1 MRLTFCLIICLMQ
14 IFSYAHANEGK
25 YTVIAP
31 GTIHSNEPYTAAV
44 AVHHTSEP
52 CQIKVG
58 ITGPSYNETKI
69 VEASEHEVKHV
80 DFDVPVLKKGDYNL
94 TAEGVNCMNNFKNT
108 TKLNYNKFTGHVRI
122 QTDKGLYK
130 PGDEINFRVIFL
142 DKDLKPTKPQKEAVI
157 WFEDGKRNR
166 IKEIRDFETIKGV
179 YTGKFKI
186 SEFPVMGGWRIGV
199 SNGGRFDRTAYIE
212 VDKYVLPKY
221 VVKVEATESVSVK
234 DGDMQVVVRAN
245 YTYGKPLDGKAT
257 VILSLGSSY
266 YFDSRRDGSK
276 SSEEQKQPPT
286 LIKTA
291 DMVKGK
297 AKIDLNVKDYE
308 AYLPYKNSP
317 SYMSVLATVE
327 EQFTGVKINGTTST
341 TIYPY
346 RYAMNCISYDSCST
360 FEADKDKDV
369 LFQITYVDGSN
380 LKDTKSPVELKYKE
394 VLRKNH
400 WWHRERELE
409 EKDDAVE
416 VTTMIPPVSDNHTVC
431 FKGHMNETGFVSF
444 KVSLPD
450 LAEYEGYSHYYSLE
464 LKYLD
469 EQRELYTTYQYR
481 EPKKIDNPNEEDDKP
496 KEYFTLEPKYS
507 YTSKLYLNKPEEF
520 TLNSSK
526 PIPYFDY
533 NVIGRGN
540 ILKSG
545 HIDLPDKP
553 KIHNFT
559 LTPEIKWAPYFGV
572 YVYYVDEKGE
582 YHYAERRYSI
592 DFELQNQINVTAAKQ
607 VKPGDEVAL
616 KIKTEPNSFVGLM
629 AIDQSVLL
637 LRRNNDLNPHEFSW
651 ILGSFST
658 DTPHQG
664 GYSEY
669 PGTNT
674 GCVTLTNADYF
685 YNWTRPEYMS
695 SELLREALDDDEVF
709 VTTAAGPLRPSAQA
723 GVGFAAEDAGAA
735 GGGAAADNVQVRKD
749 FSETWLFADIENTE
763 TAEFTWSKKIP
774 ETITSWVL
782 TAFSLNP
789 VKGLGV
795 TRESTKVTTFL
806 PFFISI
812 RLPYSVKRGEVIN
825 VPALVFNYLDKALDV
840 EVTLD
845 NTDDEYEF
853 TEFSNEVISDQKQVK
868 SVRVPANGAA
878 GVSFLLRPK
887 VLGNVMLKFT
897 AISPVAGDA
906 IHKSMKVVPE
916 GVTQYANRAY
926 LVNLKKQPEVK
937 NSFDLELPEDLVP
950 DSQHVEVGVM
960 GDILGPVLNNLDNLV
975 RLPTGCGE
983 QTMSTLLPNY
993 LVMKYLQNSKR
1004 ITPALNTK
1012 LRYNMETGYQNIL
1025 KYRHK
1030 DGSFSSFGPPQ
1041 VKDKP
1046 RNGSTWLTAYVMR
1059 SLLQI
1064 GEFVKINDK
1073 IIEEGLKYLS
1083 EQQAP
1088 NGTFTEKGDYFYA
1101 SQRNHV
1107 TLTSSAVMALME
1119 NSSYAEKYSQQ
1130 IKKGLDFIADNV
1142 EKTDYLQ
1149 AQAMGTY
1156 TLNKAK
1162 HAAAKEKLD
1171 KLQSLAKSEDDRMWW
1186 SSENKVITG
1195 PRWWFYVFS
1204 NDVEIT
1210 SYALLT
1216 LLDQEGT
1223 TVDDVLPIIKWLNA
1237 QRNSYGGF
1245 ASTQDTVVGLS
1256 ALIKFAQF
1264 ADYEPAKMT
1273 VDIES
1278 KDKRETIKL
1287 TEDNGILYQNVEM
1300 PPKTKTIE
1308 FNAKGTG
1315 TALVQIAYQYN
1326 IFEKEPKPSF
1336 TIRTT
1341 KLENSRP
1348 THLEML
1354 VCVNYVGEGK
1364 SSNMAILEISTPS
1377 GFIVD
1382 DESLKEI
1389 KKLKRVSNTELKKSD
1404 SLLVIYFDHLY
1415 KDDETCL
1422 MIEAFRTH
1430 AVAMQKPAPIVLY
1443 DYYENTKKV
1452 TAFYEVESK
1461 LCDICESEEDCNKCK

>member
-1 MRLTFCLIICLMQ
+1 M
-14 IFSYAHANEGK
+14 
-25 YTVIAP
+25 
-31 GTIHSNEPYTAAV
+31 
-44 AVHHTSEP
+44 
-52 CQIKVG
+52 
-58 ITGPSYNETKI
+58 
-69 VEASEHEVKHV
+69 
-80 DFDVPVLKKGDYNL
+80 
-94 TAEGVNCMNNFKNT
+94 
-108 TKLNYNKFTGHVRI
+108 
-122 QTDKGLYK
+122 
-130 PGDEINFRVIFL
+130 
-142 DKDLKPTKPQKEAVI
+142 DKDLKPAQAEKDAVI

-166 IKEIRDFETIKGV
+166 IKEIKDFKTVKGV

-186 SEFPVMGGWRIGV
+186 SEYPVTGGWRLGV
-199 SNGGRFDRTAYIE
+199 KNGGRFDRTVYFE

-234 DGDMQVVVRAN
+234 DGDMQIVVRAN

-257 VILSLGSSY
+257 VILSLGSNY
-266 YFDSRRDGSK
+266 YYDTSRNGNA
-276 SSEEQKQPPT
+276 EQKKQPPT

-297 AKIDLNVKDYE
+297 AKIDLNVKEYE
-308 AYLPYKNSP
+308 PYLPYKNSP
-317 SYMSVLATVE
+317 SFMGITATVE
-327 EQFTGVKINGTTST
+327 EQFTGVKINGSAST
-341 TIYPY
+341 TLYPY
-346 RYAMNCISYDSCST
+346 RYAMNCISYDTCST
-360 FEADKDKDV
+360 FEVGKEKDV
-369 LFQITYVDGSN
+369 LFQITYIDSSN
-380 LKDTKSPVELKYKE
+380 LKDTKSEVELIYKE

-409 EKDDAVE
+409 DDDSVV
-416 VTTMIPPVSDNHTVC
+416 VTTMEPPVSENRTVS
-431 FKGHMNETGFVSF
+431 FKGHMNETGFASF

-450 LAEYEGYSHYYSLE
+450 LPEYEGYSHYYSLE

-469 EQRELYTTYQYR
+469 EQRELYTTYQHR
-481 EPKKIDNPNEEDDKP
+481 EPKKIDTPKEEDDKP
-496 KEYFTLEPKYS
+496 KEYFTLVDKYS
-507 YTSKLYLNKPEEF
+507 ADTKLYLNKADQF
-520 TLNSSK
+520 TLNSSQ
-526 PIPYFDY
+526 PLPYFDY

-545 HIDLPDKP
+545 HVDLPDKP
-553 KIHNFT
+553 KVYNLS
-559 LTPEIKWAPYFGV
+559 LTPELSWAPNFGI

-582 YHYAERRYSI
+582 YHYAEQRYHI
-592 DFELQNQINVTAAKQ
+592 DFELQNQINVTAEKQ
-607 VKPGDEVAL
+607 VKPGQEVAL
-616 KIKTEPNSFVGLM
+616 KISTEPNSFVGLM
-629 AIDQSVLL
+629 AVDQSVLL
-637 LRRNNDLNPHEFSW
+637 LRSNNDLNPYEFNW
-651 ILGSFST
+651 VLGSYST
-658 DTPHQG
+658 NTPHQG

-669 PGTNT
+669 PGTT
-674 GCVTLTNADYF
+674 SGCVTLTNADYF
-685 YNWTRPEYMS
+685 YNWTRPDYMS
-695 SELLREALDDDEVF
+695 TADRGF
-709 VTTAAGPLRPSAQA
+709 VSNDINLKTAVKGAAAPGAPGISTFAAESAQA
-723 GVGFAAEDAGAA
+723 GGGF
-735 GGGAAADNVQVRKD
+735 GGGAETVQVRKD

-789 VKGLGV
+789 TKGLGV
-795 TRESTKVTTFL
+795 TKDQTKITTFL

-845 NTDDEYEF
+845 NSDGEYEF
-853 TEFSNEVISDQKQVK
+853 TEFSNEIISEQKQMK

-878 GVSFLLRPK
+878 GVSFLLKPK
-887 VLGNVMLKFT
+887 VIGNVMLKFT

-926 LVNLKKQPEVK
+926 LVNLKKEPEVK
-937 NSFDLELPEDLVP
+937 TSFELELPEDLVP
-950 DSQHVEVGVM
+950 DSEHVEVGVM

-993 LVMKYLQNSKR
+993 IVMKYLKDSNR
-1004 ITPALNTK
+1004 LTPAMETK
-1012 LRYNMETGYQNIL
+1012 LIYNMETGYQNML
-1025 KYRHK
+1025 KYRHP
-1030 DGSFSSFGPPQ
+1030 DGSFSSFGPAQ
-1041 VKDKP
+1041 MKDKP

-1059 SLLQI
+1059 SLQQI
-1064 GEFVKINDK
+1064 KEFVDVSDK
-1073 IIEEGLKYLS
+1073 IIDEGINYLTK
-1083 EQQAP
+1083 QQAP

-1107 TLTSSAVMALME
+1107 TLTGSTVLALLE
-1119 NSSYAEKYSQQ
+1119 NATYAEKYSQEL
-1130 IKKGLDFIADNV
+1130 KKGLDYIAQNV
-1142 EKTDYLQ
+1142 EKTDSLQ

-1162 HAAAKEKLD
+1162 HADAKEKLS
-1171 KLQSLAKSEDDRMWW
+1171 KLTSLAKTESDRMWW
-1186 SSENKVITG
+1186 SSEKKPIG

-1216 LLDQEGT
+1216 MLDQDST
-1223 TVDDVLPIIKWLNA
+1223 KVDDVLPIIKWLIA

-1245 ASTQDTVVGLS
+1245 ASTQDTVVGLM
-1256 ALIKFAQF
+1256 ALTKFAKF

-1278 KDKRETIKL
+1278 KDKKEMIKL

-1300 PPKTKTIE
+1300 PPKTKAIE
-1308 FNAKGTG
+1308 FTAKGTG

-1336 TIRTT
+1336 TIKTT
-1341 KLENSRP
+1341 KLDKSRP

-1354 VCVNYVGEGK
+1354 VCVNYEGEGE
-1364 SSNMAILEISTPS
+1364 SSNMAVLEISTPS
-1377 GFIVD
+1377 GYIID

-1389 KKLKRVSNTELKKSD
+1389 KELKRVSNTELKNSD
-1404 SLLVIYFDHLY
+1404 SLLVVYFDHLY
-1415 KDDETCL
+1415 KNDEQCL

-1443 DYYENTKKV
+1443 DYYDTSKKV
-1452 TAFYEVESK
+1452 TSFYEIESK
-1461 LCDICESEEDCNKCK
+1461 LCDICESEEECSKCK